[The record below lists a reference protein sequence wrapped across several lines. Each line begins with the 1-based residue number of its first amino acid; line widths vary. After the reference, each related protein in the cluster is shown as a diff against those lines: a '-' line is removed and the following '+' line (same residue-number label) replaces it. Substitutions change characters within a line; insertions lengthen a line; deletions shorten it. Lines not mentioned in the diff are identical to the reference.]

1 MHSSHLLERTAAR
14 AVAASGL
21 QPLSSSVDTQTRF
34 YVFSLVL
41 FAFFLLGLVPLT
53 AHARPYQGYVLKFEL
68 TPDNDGNVV
77 NCTLRRATRYAADGV
92 QDPADF
98 IAPAVLIQDA
108 CSTFSHWKLE
118 VRRDRRG
125 NIEPADAPWPCFVRD
140 DTPDKVDCHPS
151 GRQRVPID

>member
-53 AHARPYQGYVLKFEL
+53 AHAMPYQGYVLKFEL